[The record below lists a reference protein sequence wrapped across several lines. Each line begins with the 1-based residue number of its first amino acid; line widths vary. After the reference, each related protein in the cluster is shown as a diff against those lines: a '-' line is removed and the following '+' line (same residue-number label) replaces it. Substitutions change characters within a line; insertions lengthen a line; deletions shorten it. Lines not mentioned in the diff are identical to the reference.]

1 MVTVTDTA
9 PIAGQNDEREQKSM
23 NRETYETYSAAEP
36 EKIDLIAFLAEY
48 FQAFQKFF
56 FGVLALVIL
65 AGGGSFLTAKLRYQP
80 VYEAYTSFVV
90 GSNRAVGYS
99 YYDNV
104 TAEQLGKTF
113 PYLVTSGVLKDVVA
127 RDLGIGAV
135 TSEIQASV
143 MENTNLFTIRVQ
155 DASPETAYR
164 VMKSVITN
172 YPEVA
177 EYIIGATTLTVVDE
191 SGVPAVPVNSQ
202 DALRAGTYGAA
213 AGLAAAFLLLFLYVR
228 TRKTIHWADDIKKL
242 TNAAFLGNLPQAKIK
257 KRSSVKE
264 QTITICNPKV
274 PDAFKEAVQLIRTR
288 TEDRIIGKNDCPVL
302 LVTSAVPGEGKT
314 TVAVNLAEAFAK
326 KKYRVVLLD
335 GDLRNPSVMKCMGLI
350 GRKERGI
357 AAVLKGQMDWEEA
370 LTDCRDLTL
379 KILPGA
385 GSTQNPAGLLRSVRM
400 KTMIE
405 SLKEEADLLIID
417 TPPCG
422 VLSDA
427 ALFGGIADGAV
438 LVVHQGYAILV
449 REEFSCLEFIM
460 NRDTINWILK
470 KTEYRR
476 SNMEH
481 LPKKIHQNGIS
492 YTLVGDYYI
501 PDLKLPEESRPIGRW
516 GRMHKAFLQEH
527 RPGQYNALLL
537 SGKLWTY
544 LADLNEQAAD
554 RLACIVS
561 QMQEAEG
568 VTEELKARDQLAWV
582 GGMNSIRS
590 RAEEIILSEMIFV

>member
-143 MENTNLFTIRVQ
+143 MENTNLFTIRVR

-288 TEDRIIGKNDCPVL
+288 MEDRIIGKSDCPVL

-501 PDLKLPEESRPIGRW
+501 PDLELPEESRPIGRW

>member
-23 NRETYETYSAAEP
+23 NRETYETYSAAES

-143 MENTNLFTIRVQ
+143 MENTNLFTIRVR

-288 TEDRIIGKNDCPVL
+288 TEDRIIGKSDCPVL

-357 AAVLKGQMDWEEA
+357 AAVLKGQMDCEEA

-438 LVVHQGYAILV
+438 LVVHQGTTKDREV
-449 REEFSCLEFIM
+449 RRALEFFEDSQIPVCGYVL
-460 NRDTINWILK
+460 NGVQEGTTGYGYSSYGSYGYGK
-470 KTEYRR
+470 YGYGYGKYGYGKEKERR
-476 SNMEH
+476 NSDRTARE
-481 LPKKIHQNGIS
+481 QG
-492 YTLVGDYYI
+492 
-501 PDLKLPEESRPIGRW
+501 E
-516 GRMHKAFLQEH
+516 KA
-527 RPGQYNALLL
+527 
-537 SGKLWTY
+537 
-544 LADLNEQAAD
+544 
-554 RLACIVS
+554 
-561 QMQEAEG
+561 
-568 VTEELKARDQLAWV
+568 
-582 GGMNSIRS
+582 
-590 RAEEIILSEMIFV
+590 

>member
-9 PIAGQNDEREQKSM
+9 HIAGQNDEREQKSM

-65 AGGGSFLTAKLRYQP
+65 AGGGSFLTEKLRYQP

-143 MENTNLFTIRVQ
+143 MENTNLFTIRVR

-288 TEDRIIGKNDCPVL
+288 TEDRIIGKSDCPVL

-370 LTDCRDLTL
+370 LTDCQDLTL

-405 SLKEEADLLIID
+405 SLKEESDLLIID

-438 LVVHQGYAILV
+438 LVVHQGTTKDREV
-449 REEFSCLEFIM
+449 RRALEFFEDSQIPVCGYVL
-460 NRDTINWILK
+460 NGVQEGTTGYGYSSYGSYGYGK
-470 KTEYRR
+470 YGYGYGKYGYGKEKERR
-476 SNMEH
+476 NSDRTARE
-481 LPKKIHQNGIS
+481 QG
-492 YTLVGDYYI
+492 
-501 PDLKLPEESRPIGRW
+501 E
-516 GRMHKAFLQEH
+516 KA
-527 RPGQYNALLL
+527 
-537 SGKLWTY
+537 
-544 LADLNEQAAD
+544 
-554 RLACIVS
+554 
-561 QMQEAEG
+561 
-568 VTEELKARDQLAWV
+568 
-582 GGMNSIRS
+582 
-590 RAEEIILSEMIFV
+590 

>member
-143 MENTNLFTIRVQ
+143 MENTNLFTIRVR

-288 TEDRIIGKNDCPVL
+288 MEDRIIGKSDCPVL